1 MRPILPALN
10 SENQMLPSG
19 PAASARGP
27 LSGVGIANSVMT
39 PCGVTRPILPP
50 MNSPNHTL
58 PSRPSAMARGWLS
71 GVGIVELGDH
81 AGRA

>member
-1 MRPILPALN
+1 MRPILLAWN

-39 PCGVTRPILPP
+39 PCGRDAADLAAGELAEPHVAVAAERG
-50 MNSPNHTL
+50 
-58 PSRPSAMARGWLS
+58 RARLA
-71 GVGIVELGDH
+71 VRRRDVELGDRRR
-81 AGRA
+81 RA